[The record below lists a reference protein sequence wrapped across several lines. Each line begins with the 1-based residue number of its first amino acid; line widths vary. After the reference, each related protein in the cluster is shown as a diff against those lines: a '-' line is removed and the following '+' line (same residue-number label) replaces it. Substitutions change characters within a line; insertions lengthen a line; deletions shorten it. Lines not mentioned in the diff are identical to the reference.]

1 MDQKIISKLLLRR
14 KCRNFVFLDGGKRLR
29 PRRQPKKIPLPAGRG
44 EDKNGRSV
52 FTFFDLFSAN
62 LGYIK
67 NLAGELLFISR
78 NGENKFN
85 VRNGGNSF
93 EESR

>member
-1 MDQKIISKLLLRR
+1 MDIGPEDNIKASFAAETPHF
-14 KCRNFVFLDGGKRLR
+14 CFFSGGGKRLR

-44 EDKNGRSV
+44 EDENGRSV

-67 NLAGELLFISR
+67 NLAGELLFIS
-78 NGENKFN
+78 
-85 VRNGGNSF
+85 
-93 EESR
+93 